1 MSIKSE
7 ELQKKI
13 DSSRP
18 INPDYLYGL
27 SEEDVLERR
36 KEGLYNKTPK
46 QVTKSYL
53 RIVLDNVLS
62 FFNIIFFSIA
72 ILMLISGI
80 RTPSSYF
87 FLLPLLGNIA
97 LGLYADI
104 RARILVD
111 NLRVLSSPKAKV
123 VRSGR
128 LIEIEVDQIVLS
140 DIVLLEAGDQ
150 VPCDGS
156 VVEGRLNMDESLL
169 TGEGDTI
176 SKKLGSQVLSGSFVK
191 SGRGYIK
198 VEKIGIAN
206 YASSLQME
214 AKKFRRP
221 KSEIKRSCLRIFGT
235 TGTIAIVIGVAM
247 TISDVVRVV
256 MANGSFQYSDFTTL
270 MQSLSGS
277 LVAMIPAGLYL
288 LTSLTLSIGLIHLSE
303 KKMNVQELYCI
314 EILARVDTI
323 CLDKTGTLTD
333 GKLSVK
339 DLYNFSDMTD
349 QELGLLIGSAI
360 WGIGDN
366 NPTATAL
373 KNRFKD
379 KGLTVTN
386 TIPFDSA
393 RKYSAATIENRGTYI
408 FGAVEFVDGAII
420 PERAEYEIK
429 SLIKR
434 GFRVLGIFYHKKPI
448 KNDEI
453 PSKPTLVG
461 LLSISDHIKEDAPG
475 IIKWFVDN
483 GVTVKII
490 SGDNDITVSEIARE
504 AGVPMAE
511 RSCSMVGVRDEEIP
525 DMVEDIAV
533 FGRVSPQQKAIIIDE
548 LKKRGHTVAM
558 TGDGVNDI
566 LALKTAD
573 CSIAMQS
580 GSAAARNVSHM
591 ISMDNDFSKLPDVV
605 AEGRRVI
612 NNLQRTGALFLSKTF
627 FAIVMS
633 VIFLFVSSFGGPL
646 YPFKTS
652 NMILWELVTIGA
664 GGFFLSLQ
672 PTNERLHGQFL
683 KNILFKAIPSGIV
696 EIISAGIPLLV
707 SVIFPDFLSFN
718 VAVSCSIILFSI
730 TSYLALFRV
739 CYPFDKYRAILF
751 GLLVLGGIFILLIDY
766 FDVVSFVNMGITF
779 SFEAS
784 QWGLIGGTF
793 VAVSLIYV
801 LLTAIFNK
809 ILVVGGEDE
818 SQRRSA

>member
-1 MSIKSE
+1 M
-7 ELQKKI
+7 
-13 DSSRP
+13 
-18 INPDYLYGL
+18 NPDYLSGL
-27 SEEDVLERR
+27 SEEEVKERQ
-36 KEGLYNKTPK
+36 KEGLYNKVPK
-46 QVTKSYL
+46 QVTKSYFK
-53 RIVLDNVLS
+53 IVCDNVLS

-72 ILMLISGI
+72 LLMVASGI
-80 RTPSSYF
+80 TTPSSYF

-111 NLRVLSSPKAKV
+111 NLRVLSAPKARV
-123 VRSGR
+123 VRDAK
-128 LIEIEVDQIVLS
+128 INEIDVDRIVLS

-150 VPCDGS
+150 VPCDGV
-156 VVEGRLNMDESLL
+156 VVEGKLNMDESLL
-169 TGEGDTI
+169 TGESVSI
-176 SKKLGSQVLSGSFVK
+176 AKKIGSEVLSGSFVK
-191 SGRGYIK
+191 SGRGYVRVKK
-198 VEKIGIAN
+198 VGAAN

-221 KSEIKRSCLRIFGT
+221 KSEIKRSCLKIFGV
-235 TGTIAIVIGVAM
+235 TGGIAIFIGVAM
-247 TISDVVRVV
+247 AASDIVRVYHQT
-256 MANGSFQYSDFTTL
+256 GTFLYSDFTTL
-270 MQSLSGS
+270 MLSLSGS

-314 EILARVDTI
+314 EILARVDTV

-333 GKLSVK
+333 GNLSVK
-339 DLYNFSDMTD
+339 DFYNFTSMTD
-349 QELGLLIGSAI
+349 KELGLLVGSAI

-373 KNRFKD
+373 KD
-379 KGLTVTN
+379 KFTETGARVIN

-393 RKYSAATIENRGTYI
+393 RKYSAATLEKEGTFI
-408 FGAVEFVDGAII
+408 FGAIEFVEGAII
-420 PERAEYEIK
+420 SERAEYEMK
-429 SLIKR
+429 MLVKK
-434 GFRVLGIFYHKKPI
+434 GFRVLGIFHHKKPI

-453 PSKPTLVG
+453 PAKPTLIG
-461 LLSISDHIKEDAPG
+461 LISISDHIKDDAPG

-490 SGDNDITVSEIARE
+490 SGDNEVTVSELARE
-504 AGVPMAE
+504 AGVPNAE
-511 RSCSMVGVRDEEIP
+511 RTRSLFGVRDEEIP
-525 DMVEDIAV
+525 GIIEETAV
-533 FGRVSPQQKAIIIDE
+533 FGRVSPQQKALIIDE
-548 LKKRGHTVAM
+548 LKKNGHTVAM

-627 FAIVMS
+627 FAIAMS
-633 VIFLFVSSFGGPL
+633 VIFLVISTFGGPM

-672 PTNERLHGQFL
+672 PTNEKLHGHFL
-683 KNILFKAIPSGIV
+683 KNILYKAIPSGITELV
-696 EIISAGIPLLV
+696 SAGIPLIV
-707 SVIFPDFLSFN
+707 SVLFPEFLPFET
-718 VAVSCSIILFSI
+718 AVGAAIILFSV

-739 CYPFDKYRAILF
+739 CYPFDKYRTIL
-751 GLLVLGGIFILLIDY
+751 FILLIGGGALILLVDY
-766 FDVVSFVNMGITF
+766 FDIISFVNMGVAFTF
-779 SFEAS
+779 LPS
-784 QWGLIGGTF
+784 QWGLIGGSF
-793 VAVSLIYV
+793 VAVSLLYI
-801 LLTAIFNK
+801 LLTALFNK
-809 ILVVGGEDE
+809 ILLSGGQNEN
-818 SQRRSA
+818 QRRSA